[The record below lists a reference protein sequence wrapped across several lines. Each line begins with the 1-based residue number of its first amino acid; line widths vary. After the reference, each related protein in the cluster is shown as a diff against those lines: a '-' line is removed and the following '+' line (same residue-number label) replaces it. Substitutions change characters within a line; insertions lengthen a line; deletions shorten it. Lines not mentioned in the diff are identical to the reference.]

1 MAENN
6 KTITL
11 HAYEIEN
18 EEIGS
23 AYSDLMEK
31 LAAKLLIQKETAG
44 DRRLNL
50 NKESK
55 EEDLLSDYSANDRY
69 VFGVMWRIAPA
80 NGSPSIPDGLF
91 DHEKIQMS
99 EIQKSGDEFPLICK
113 DHSYFSVNKNFLVT
127 NIPKSR
133 IKSLQIYLNW
143 LLEATRGDKAYVFTP
158 KIEAPHGIRL
168 SDIKNIVVKDPS
180 FRDKKKNT
188 EKKEE
193 QSHKVFK
200 FATDQLISLLNEI
213 PDLQQ
218 MIENKILSAQ
228 LLVKFTKPS
237 KMEEEDYK
245 KLLGAYMKPICD
257 TDGVTFTTN
266 NGKKIKGTDILL
278 TKVVEVEMLE
288 NKGISEPALILEMEC
303 FLRELNKNK

>member
-6 KTITL
+6 RAITL
-11 HAYEIEN
+11 YAYEIEN
-18 EEIGS
+18 EEIGA

-55 EEDLLSDYSANDRY
+55 EEDLLSDYSANDKY

-80 NGSPSIPDGLF
+80 IGSPSIPDGLF

-99 EIQKSGDEFPLICK
+99 EIQNSGDESPLICK
-113 DHSYFSVNKNFLVT
+113 DHSYFSVNKHFLVT

-133 IKSLQIYLNW
+133 IKSLQTYLNW
-143 LLEATRGDKAYVFTP
+143 LLEATRGDKIYTFTP
-158 KIEAPHGIRL
+158 KIEAPHGILL
-168 SDIKNIVVKDPS
+168 SDIKNIVVKDPT
-180 FRDKKKNT
+180 FKNKKKKT

-200 FATDQLISLLNEI
+200 FASDQLLSLLKEV

-218 MIENKILSAQ
+218 MIEKKILSAQ

-237 KMEEEDYK
+237 KMEDEDYK

-257 TDGVTFTTN
+257 TDGVTFTTK
-266 NGKKIKGTDILL
+266 NGKKIKGTEILL
-278 TKVVEVEMLE
+278 TKLVEVEILA